1 MAALLLILV
10 FILHPNPALQQTFA
24 IIGSVRDSSGQA
36 VANVRVSVSDENMM
50 PIRTIIV
57 DSAGHF
63 RVPGLR
69 VGTYMIRIET
79 TGTLYEEQT
88 HRIELQSG
96 GRRGRAGEE
105 PYPMEFALKYKKGRE
120 EIKRTGSVFA
130 QTVPEAAR
138 SEYERAVKSLKA
150 NKTEQAF
157 SSLKK
162 AVELFP
168 DYFEALET
176 LGIEYVKSSQYETA
190 LPLLSHALEI
200 NKRGA
205 KSLYGL
211 GVAYLNL
218 NRFAES
224 IERLEASAQLDP
236 NNPNTQMMLGLAYGG
251 GQLFDKSESAFK
263 KALQLADVGAAEAH
277 FYLAGLYNKQGK
289 YQQARRELE
298 LYLKKS
304 KNLKDPA
311 QIKAMIEKLKEKEK
325 GRGAQEQPP
334 IDPNPAAA
342 PVRQPAAGESTAA
355 TDNASDTT
363 KSSSSGAQTESH
375 ETESRHETEIPKPE
389 PVPPLPD
396 EFVALISQSAV
407 AGGTMH
413 KQLLDYTYT
422 LKKIRRVL
430 DERGNPAH
438 SEEQVFEAYPV
449 RGEHI
454 LIRLSTDGVS
464 SRSLAEDRKRAVREL
479 EDAESRRGGEL
490 LSGKGN
496 TGEPEV
502 YISAGIS
509 GVYDGKVGQVS
520 INISAFLQN
529 CEFFD
534 PRIED
539 VSHRPTAVLSFRPRA
554 GVAVSNDRSY
564 VTKLV
569 GKIWIDKTDR
579 VVMRVEAWPMSAF
592 DLISS
597 TATNNEAALIYLQE
611 RQPDGVWFPALI
623 RANARGRKDLF
634 NGLNWDVLF
643 EFSDYRRFNTTSSEK
658 INAPQIKSP

>member
-1 MAALLLILV
+1 MAALFLILGFTIHLDPV
-10 FILHPNPALQQTFA
+10 LQQTFVL
-24 IIGSVRDSSGQA
+24 IGSVRDTSGQA
-36 VANVRVSVSDENMM
+36 VANVRVSVSDENML
-50 PIRTIIV
+50 PIRTLMV

-63 RVPGLR
+63 RVTGLR
-69 VGTYMIRIET
+69 VGNYMVRIET

-96 GRRGRAGEE
+96 RRGGASEE
-105 PYPMEFALKYKKGRE
+105 PYPIEFALKFKKGGE
-120 EIKRTGSVFA
+120 DIKRTDSVFA
-130 QTVPEAAR
+130 QTTPAAAR

-168 DYFEALET
+168 DYYDALEL
-176 LGIEYVKSSQYETA
+176 LGVEYVKNSQYEAA
-190 LPLLSHALEI
+190 LPLLSHALEV

-205 KSLYGL
+205 KSMYGL

-218 NRFAES
+218 NRLAEAV
-224 IERLEASAQLDP
+224 ERLEAAARLDP
-236 NNPNTQMMLGLAYGG
+236 NNPNTQMMLGLAYGNSRF
-251 GQLFDKSESAFK
+251 FDKAESAFK
-263 KALQLADVGAAEAH
+263 KALQLAEAEAAEAH

-298 LYLKKS
+298 LFLKQS

-325 GRGAQEQPP
+325 GQGIQEQSPP
-334 IDPNPAAA
+334 DSNPAST
-342 PVRQPAAGESTAA
+342 PGRQPATSESTAA
-355 TDNASDTT
+355 TDNAANVT
-363 KSSSSGAQTESH
+363 KSSSSKAPAESH
-375 ETESRHETEIPKPE
+375 ETESQAETEVPKPE

-396 EFVALISQSAV
+396 DFAALITQSAV
-407 AGGTMH
+407 VGGTMH

-430 DERGNPAH
+430 DERGNPTY
-438 SEEQVFEAYPV
+438 SQEQVFEAYPV
-449 RGEHI
+449 RGEHVLI
-454 LIRLSTDGVS
+454 LLSTDGVS
-464 SRSLAEDRKRAVREL
+464 SRSLSEDRKRAVQQL
-479 EDAESRRGGEL
+479 EDAESRRGNERLSEKDNAGETD
-490 LSGKGN
+490 G
-496 TGEPEV
+496 

-509 GVYDGKVGQVS
+509 GVYNGTAGQVS
-520 INISAFLQN
+520 INISAFLQH

-539 VSHRPTAVLSFRPRA
+539 VSQRPTAVLSFRPRV
-554 GVAVSNDRSY
+554 GKAVPKGYSY
-564 VTKLV
+564 ITKLA
-569 GKIWIDKTDR
+569 GKIWIDKTDQ
-579 VVMRVEAWPMSAF
+579 VVTRIEAWPVSAF

-597 TATNNEAALIYLQE
+597 TSTNNEAALIYLQE
-611 RQPDGVWFPALI
+611 RQPDGLWFPALI

-634 NGLNWDVLF
+634 NGLNWDILF
-643 EFSDYRRFNTTSSEK
+643 EFSHYRRFNTTSSEK
-658 INAPQIKSP
+658 INNPPIKSH

>member
-10 FILHPNPALQQTFA
+10 FILHPNLALQQTFV
-24 IIGSVRDSSGQA
+24 IIGGVRDPSGQA

-57 DSAGHF
+57 DSSGHF
-63 RVPGLR
+63 RAPGLR

-79 TGTLYEEQT
+79 TGTPYEEQT

-96 GRRGRAGEE
+96 GRRGRGGEE
-105 PYPMEFALKYKKGRE
+105 PYPLEFTLKFKKGRE
-120 EIKRTGSVFA
+120 DIKRTDSVFA
-130 QTVPEAAR
+130 QTAPAAAR
-138 SEYERAVKSLKA
+138 SEYERGVKSLKA

-168 DYFEALET
+168 DYYEALET
-176 LGIEYVKSSQYETA
+176 LGIEYVKSSQYEAA

-205 KSLYGL
+205 KSSYGL

-218 NRFAES
+218 NRLAEA

-236 NNPNTQMMLGLAYGG
+236 NNPNPQMMLGLAYGNSRF
-251 GQLFDKSESAFK
+251 FDKSESAFI

-298 LYLKKS
+298 LYLKRS

-325 GRGAQEQPP
+325 GRGAQEQLP
-334 IDPNPAAA
+334 IDPNPATPASQPA
-342 PVRQPAAGESTAA
+342 PVESTAA
-355 TDNASDTT
+355 TDNAADAT
-363 KSSSSGAQTESH
+363 KPSSTGAQTESH
-375 ETESRHETEIPKPE
+375 ETESRHEPEIPKPE

-396 EFVALISQSAV
+396 EFAALISQSAV
-407 AGGTMH
+407 VGGTMH

-430 DERGNPAH
+430 DERGNPGA

-464 SRSLAEDRKRAVREL
+464 SRSLAEDRKQAVRQL
-479 EDAESRRGGEL
+479 EDAESRRGDEI
-490 LSGKGN
+490 LSGKDN
-496 TGEPEV
+496 AGEPDG

-509 GVYDGKVGQVS
+509 GVYNGKVGQVS

-539 VSHRPTAVLSFRPRA
+539 VSQRPTAVLSFRPRA
-554 GVAVSNDRSY
+554 GVAVSNGLSY

-579 VVMRVEAWPMSAF
+579 VVTRVEAWPMSAF

-611 RQPDGVWFPALI
+611 RQPDGLWFPALI

-643 EFSDYRRFNTTSSEK
+643 EFSNYQRFNTTSSEK
-658 INAPQIKSP
+658 INVPQTKSP